1 MTSEVAPVA
10 KRQRI
15 DNDRA
20 AVSFGDIIPTYGG
33 GSQGPAIST
42 DLFSAEE
49 RVVLTANGK
58 QILNLTATEQ
68 HIR

>member
-1 MTSEVAPVA
+1 MASVVALAA

-15 DNDRA
+15 DNEQA

-33 GSQGPAIST
+33 GSQCPAIST
-42 DLFSAEE
+42 DLFTAEE

-58 QILNLTATEQ
+58 QS
-68 HIR
+68 